1 MRARLKQM
9 LIKEFI
15 QVLRNP
21 RTRYILVVPPMVQLL
36 VFGYAANFD
45 IRQVPTAVF
54 DLDHSQESREL
65 ISHFVATPY
74 FRVVA
79 NVAQREEISD
89 LINRRKATV
98 AIQILPGFAKDLR
111 QKGTADVQIILDGS
125 DSNTALLAMSYAT
138 QIVQRYSQE
147 QLAERLARSNPALGG
162 RLPRIQLEHR
172 AWYNQEL
179 ESRVFFVPGVI
190 ANLIWIMVTLLTAF
204 AVVRERELGTL
215 EQIMVTPIRPIEFIL
230 GKTIPFAVIGLADA
244 ALITAVGTLWFRIP
258 LVGSLW
264 VLFLGVLLFLMSA
277 LGVGLYISTVS
288 QTQQQAMVSAFLINM
303 PAIILS
309 GFAFPIAN
317 MPQIFQK
324 ITYLNPLRYFLVIIR
339 GVFLKGSG
347 LNLLWDQMVVLGA
360 IGLVLLLGSAARFHK
375 RLA

>member
-1 MRARLKQM
+1 MRSRLKQM
-9 LIKEFI
+9 LTKEFI
-15 QVLRNP
+15 QVFRNP
-21 RTRYILVVPPMVQLL
+21 RTRYVLIVPPMVQLM
-36 VFGYAANFD
+36 VFGYAVNFD
-45 IRQVPTAVF
+45 IRQVPTAVY

-65 ISHFVATPY
+65 MSRFEATPY
-74 FRVVA
+74 FRVA
-79 NVAQREEISD
+79 YTIDRREEIAE
-89 LINRRKATV
+89 LIDHRRVTV
-98 AIQILPGFAKDLR
+98 AIQILPGFAQSLR
-111 QKGTADVQIILDGS
+111 RNESAAVQVIVDGT
-125 DSNTALLAMSYAT
+125 DSNTALIAMGYAS
-138 QIVQRYSQE
+138 QIIQRYSE
-147 QLAERLARSNPALGG
+147 ERMADRLARINPALGV
-162 RLPRIQLEHR
+162 RLPRVELEHR
-172 AWYNQEL
+172 AWYNQDL
-179 ESRVFFVPGVI
+179 ESRFFFVPGVI
-190 ANLIWIMVTLLTAF
+190 ANLIWIMVTLLTSF

-215 EQIMVTPIRPIEFIL
+215 EQIMVTPIRPLEFLL
-230 GKTIPFAVIGLADA
+230 GKTIPFALIGLADA
-244 ALITAVGTLWFRIP
+244 ALITVVGTLWFRIP

-264 VLFLGVLLFLMSA
+264 VLFLGVVLFLMSA